1 MSILE
6 PTIDS
11 TDRTTDAYAVMRI
24 KAVDATRRTFSGT
37 ATTPT
42 PDRGGDI
49 VEPLG
54 VKFQNPSP
62 LLLHHDMERPVGR
75 VQFHTPTSKGIDFTA
90 EIPVVDEPGVLKD
103 RTDEAWHSIS
113 HRLITGVSVRLRAL
127 AADVKA
133 LKGGALHWLK
143 SEIVELSIVTIP
155 QNLEA
160 TIAVVKSLDV
170 GRPAAIGTG
179 AASTHT
185 PGASGTQHPQRSS
198 MKTIAD
204 QLTSY
209 KATRDAKHA
218 EMVALV
224 TKSGEDGTTF
234 DAEQDTT
241 YETLKGEVDALNK
254 HITRLEDLEK
264 TNVATATVVKGA
276 TAAQAADSRGRIV
289 RITPNRE
296 PGIGFAQVAMCI
308 AASKGIG
315 GEAIRIA
322 ERHYQHDAV
331 IIEAVKTAVG
341 AATTSNNQAPAVQYA
356 DLTSEFLSYLRAK
369 TILDKFGTDGIPAL
383 RRVPFNTRVS
393 TQTAGATAG
402 WVGEGKPKP
411 LSKGTFGTLT
421 VDFSKIAVICALT
434 KEEVRF
440 GVSGAEVK
448 VRDDMRQA
456 IAAGIDLAFI
466 DPTNAGSAN
475 VKPAA
480 ITFGVAA
487 STVSGTT
494 PAAAMT
500 DIAAMIGT
508 MLAAGIQA
516 NSLVLIMTQTI
527 ALKLSLARN
536 SLGNRINPDLTLR
549 GGFFEG
555 IPVIVSEAVSS
566 LGSPTANMIVAVN
579 AEDIYLADDG
589 NVSMDASEQASLQMD
604 DAPGTQDGTTG
615 TGTSLVSLWQTN
627 MLGLRAE
634 REIAWKVTR
643 AAAVQYLS
651 GVNYATS

>member
-1 MSILE
+1 MRE
-6 PTIDS
+6 DY
-11 TDRTTDAYAVMRI
+11 AYAILSLKSVDNDRRI
-24 KAVDATRRTFSGT
+24 FTGT

-49 VEPLG
+49 VDPLG
-54 VKFQNPSP
+54 VSFTNPLP
-62 LLLHHDMERPVGR
+62 LLLEHDVKRPIGYVR
-75 VQFHTPTSKGIDFTA
+75 FHPPTAKGIEFTA
-90 EIPVVDEPGVLKD
+90 EIPIVEEPPSLKE
-103 RTDEAWHSIS
+103 RLDEAWASIKA
-113 HRLITGVSVRLRAL
+113 RLITGVSVRLSAKTG
-127 AADVKA
+127 DVKI
-133 LKGGALHWLK
+133 LKGGAIHWMK
-143 SEIVELSIVTIP
+143 SVVTELSLVVLP
-155 QNLEA
+155 QNTEA

-185 PGASGTQHPQRSS
+185 PGASGTSRVVRPHSPRDG
-198 MKTIAD
+198 MKTITE
-204 QLTSY
+204 QLNSL

-218 EMVALV
+218 EMVAMA
-224 TKSGEDGTTF
+224 TKSIGDDGSVAVF
-234 DAEQDTT
+234 DAQQESD
-241 YETLKGEVDALNK
+241 YEDLKGVVDSLNK
-254 HITRLEDLEK
+254 HIQRLEDLEK
-264 TNVATATVVKGA
+264 ANVATATAVKGA
-276 TAAQAADSRGRIV
+276 TTDEGSNSRGRIV

-322 ERHYQHDAV
+322 ERHYQHDTV

-440 GVSGAEVK
+440 GVSGAEAK
-448 VRDDMRQA
+448 VRDDMRNA

-494 PAAAMT
+494 PASAMA
-500 DIAAMIGT
+500 DIAGMIST

-579 AEDIYLADDG
+579 AEDVYLADDG
-589 NVSMDASEQASLQMD
+589 NVSIDASEQASLQMD
-604 DAPGTQDGTTG
+604 DAPATQDGTTG

-643 AAAVQYLS
+643 AASVQYLS
-651 GVNYATS
+651 GVNYATA